1 MEKLIKIC
9 CVAGLGVSLLFVSG
23 CNEEQAPAPELT
35 KQTLVVSK
43 SISKSNPPTSQT
55 PVSGDAGKKKALV
68 SDLKP
73 PRDSAKATHIG
84 GNSDEADA
92 LQKAGISMPME
103 KYDSKD
109 RVDPFIPLIA
119 EKNAPAGSGSS
130 VDTTPKRPLTPLE
143 KLELSQ
149 IKLVAVVEMSDRTI
163 AMVED
168 ATGKGYEVAIGTY
181 IGPNGGRVT
190 SITWN
195 GIKIAKTV
203 DDYKGKRLKGDD
215 EEIQFHKSE
224 DGE

>member
-9 CVAGLGVSLLFVSG
+9 CLAGLVVSLLFVCA
-23 CNEEQAPAPELT
+23 CNEDQAPGPELA

-43 SISKSNPPTSQT
+43 SISKPNPPASQT
-55 PVSGDAGKKKALV
+55 PDPGDAGKKQALV
-68 SDLKP
+68 PDLKP
-73 PRDSAKATHIG
+73 ARDSVNADGEDK
-84 GNSDEADA
+84 DKADA

-103 KYDSKD
+103 QYDSKG

-119 EKNAPAGSGSS
+119 EKNIPAGSGAS
-130 VDTTPKRPLTPLE
+130 VDTKPKRPLTPLE

-149 IKLVAVVEMSDRTI
+149 IKLVAIVEMSDRTI

-181 IGPNGGRVT
+181 IGSQGGRVT
-190 SITWN
+190 SVTMKGITIEENMDAYN
-195 GIKIAKTV
+195 GKSR
-203 DDYKGKRLKGDD
+203 KRY
-215 EEIQFHKSE
+215 EEIKFHKSE